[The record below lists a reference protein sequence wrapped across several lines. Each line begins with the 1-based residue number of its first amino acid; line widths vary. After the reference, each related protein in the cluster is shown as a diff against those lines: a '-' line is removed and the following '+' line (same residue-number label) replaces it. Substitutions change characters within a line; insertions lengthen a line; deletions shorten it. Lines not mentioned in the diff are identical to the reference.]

1 MLAAFEGL
9 QGLQDAK
16 NTTSNEGLRGKPSY
30 TYRELCFF
38 SDEIHDVPWNI
49 P

>member
-1 MLAAFEGL
+1 MLAAFEDL

-16 NTTSNEGLRGKPSY
+16 NTTSNEVLRGE
-30 TYRELCFF
+30 TLIHIQRIVLF